1 MKDFNFLENINCLY
15 TNADQ
20 LRNKLDELR
29 VRIRDTV
36 PKIIGITKVKPKNSV
51 YKLNSAEFS
60 LDEIADYDM
69 FTFNIEKTL
78 VVEWYTCI
86 YISLFQQ

>member
-1 MKDFNFLENINCLY
+1 MENINCLY

-51 YKLNSAEFS
+51 YKLNPAEFS

-69 FTFNIEKTL
+69 FTFNIEKNIGRGMIL
-78 VVEWYTCI
+78 VYT
-86 YISLFQQ
+86 SVSFSSRS